1 MRLQG
6 LLNHYS
12 NPLKG
17 GKTLIVSTAVST
29 LIFLGGCSTQSH
41 KAGYNTYPSTDLKPE
56 IIDKKTHAQS
66 TPQSNQACSDSYKV
80 VRGDSLSEIALKCQ
94 VKMSQLAKANRLS
107 RPYTIHIGQ
116 SLVIPKSDGSFVAN
130 RPVQNK
136 LPNRTEIKNSYK
148 KANWQWPMQ
157 QKLEHRFLRDSAG
170 ITGLSINCFPGMKV
184 LAVADGEV
192 AYVGNGIMQY
202 GLMVMLKHPSG
213 HMSVYAHNS
222 AIQVKEG
229 QQVKA
234 GQRIATSG
242 GTGLT
247 ERPKLYV
254 EARYKGKKVDIK
266 RLFK

>member
-1 MRLQG
+1 MCLPD
-6 LLNHYS
+6 LLRHYF
-12 NPLKG
+12 NPLFRLKVLLVFFSVFSVF
-17 GKTLIVSTAVST
+17 TLTA
-29 LIFLGGCSTQSH
+29 CSTQSH
-41 KAGYNTYPSTDLKPE
+41 KEGYNKYQSTDLKSVNTG
-56 IIDKKTHAQS
+56 KKVNTHPTNKTQ
-66 TPQSNQACSDSYKV
+66 QACSDTYKV
-80 VRGDSLSEIALKCQ
+80 VRGDSLSEIAAKCHI
-94 VKMSQLAKANRLS
+94 KMSRLAKANGLS

-116 SLVIPKSDGSFVAN
+116 TLSILKSDGSVVAT

-136 LPNRTEIKNSYK
+136 LPNRAQIKNSYK
-148 KANWQWPMQ
+148 KASWQWPME

-170 ITGLSINCFPGMKV
+170 ITGLSINCFPGMQV

-192 AYVGNGIMQY
+192 VYVGNAIMQY

-222 AIQVKEG
+222 MVQVKEG